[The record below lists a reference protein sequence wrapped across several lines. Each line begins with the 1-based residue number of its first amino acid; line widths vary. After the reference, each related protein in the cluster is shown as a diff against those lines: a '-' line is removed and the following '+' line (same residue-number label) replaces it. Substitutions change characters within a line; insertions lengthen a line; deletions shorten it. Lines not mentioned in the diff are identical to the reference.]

1 MGMLDDLLAGV
12 ASGPGP
18 GRVPP
23 QQYGAGGGNAALLA
37 LLPIVLSML
46 ARRGAGGA
54 GARPSG
60 PAGGLG
66 DILGQLTGGGQR
78 GGGLGDILGQVL
90 GGGAAAGGGRGGLGG
105 LLGQLESAG
114 FGEQARSWVSTGQNQ
129 PVPAD
134 ALGRV
139 FGADGLAEILFDAVA
154 VLVHLR
160 QRELR
165 TCVALLGGEAI
176 PLHGLPEVLG
186 NAFTQVVHLTEF
198 VLCAGVSF
206 LGRRNGRLCGVPLC
220 GCRPGHG
227 GEEGGERA
235 GNEQPVH
242 SRIHS
247 GSARLPIVHPDR
259 GRSSENL
266 CREVTIGKRTRGA

>member
-1 MGMLDDLLAGV
+1 MGMIDDLLAGV
-12 ASGPGP
+12 ASGQGP

-23 QQYGAGGGNAALLA
+23 QQHGAGGGNAALLA

-90 GGGAAAGGGRGGLGG
+90 GGGAAAGGGSGGLGG

-139 FGADGLAEILFDAVA
+139 FGADGLAEIARMAGLSE
-154 VLVHLR
+154 
-160 QRELR
+160 RETSSGLAR
-165 TCVALLGGEAI
+165 L
-176 PLHGLPEVLG
+176 LPEVVDRATPEGRVPDDEQLTASLQDLLRRLG
-186 NAFTQVVHLTEF
+186 
-198 VLCAGVSF
+198 G
-206 LGRRNGRLCGVPLC
+206 
-220 GCRPGHG
+220 
-227 GEEGGERA
+227 
-235 GNEQPVH
+235 
-242 SRIHS
+242 
-247 GSARLPIVHPDR
+247 
-259 GRSSENL
+259 
-266 CREVTIGKRTRGA
+266 